1 MYGAPDAVVRL
12 AFALWPSRDRSPIEI
27 TVHPVFRGGCM
38 GDTPM
43 KEHTL
48 RAKAELDLMLTAG
61 LAVVLH
67 RGDAEQ
73 RTVDLSH
80 ADPEI
85 PRWLELTYI
94 VLDGSTSTEL
104 RRSRIRPGDTETVRL
119 DVADVVVVRLL
130 PEGVEGH
137 LE

>member
-1 MYGAPDAVVRL
+1 MYAAPDAVIRL
-12 AFALWPSRDRSPIEI
+12 AFTLCASRGRRPIEI
-27 TVHPVFRGGCM
+27 SVHPVFRGGSM

-43 KEHTL
+43 KVHSL
-48 RAKAELDLMLTAG
+48 RLNAELDMMLTAG
-61 LAVVLH
+61 LAAVLH
-67 RGDAEQ
+67 RGDSEQ
-73 RTVDLSH
+73 HTVDLSH

-104 RRSRIRPGDTETVRL
+104 RRSRIRPGDTEEVCL
-119 DVADVVVVRLL
+119 DVADVVVVKLL